1 MAARPVPAQGERRV
15 GTDHYAAGQRWK
27 LAGDRECQRGR
38 RPSVPV
44 QLDTGS
50 TGLVIDSTA
59 VGKGAHATGEPY
71 SSGYI
76 SGAVNG
82 QIETGAVSIGGLQ
95 ERLEHRLLCRVVEFR
110 GRQGVGQRPDP
121 GHSWALP

>member
-1 MAARPVPAQGERRV
+1 M
-15 GTDHYAAGQRWK
+15 
-27 LAGDRECQRGR
+27 
-38 RPSVPV
+38 PV

-59 VGKGAHATGEPY
+59 VGKGARPTGQSY

-95 ERLEHRLLCRVVEFR
+95 ERLEHGLLGRVVDLL
-110 GRQGVGQRPDP
+110 GRQSVGQWTDSRA
-121 GHSWALP
+121 SSALP